1 MKARPTMQGSPSP
14 QDRLVDT
21 AEIARVLGVGRR
33 QVSERIVHGPDFPSP
48 IINISQKTR
57 RWSLEQVLRWSY
69 RDTAMPPHALNQALA
84 AASPGRSE
92 VPQVRG
98 QEAEA
103 CDGAGRELLAE
114 LQAAHTIIRNALSLM
129 TPAQK
134 LQWGILNE
142 RDGVEGEGVTRANER
157 LELLTRASVGRL
169 S

>member
-1 MKARPTMQGSPSP
+1 MRSRSTMQAAPGP

-21 AEIARVLGVGRR
+21 AEMARVLGVSRR
-33 QVSERIVHGPDFPSP
+33 QVSERIVHEPNFPSP
-48 IINISQKTR
+48 IIKISQKTR

-69 RDTAMPPHALNQALA
+69 RDTAMPPHALSQALA
-84 AASPGRSE
+84 AASHSRADMPL
-92 VPQVRG
+92 VRD
-98 QEAEA
+98 QADEARA
-103 CDGAGRELLAE
+103 GTGRELLAE